1 MAHYDL
7 THKALE
13 DLNHIWSYTYDEWI
27 ENQADQYYSELLDG
41 CRLLAEH
48 PNFGKNYEDIEDQL
62 FGYLVNKHLIFY
74 QKINKE
80 EILIVRILHSSMGL
94 KRKIIA

>member
-7 THKALE
+7 THKAVE
-13 DLNHIWSYTYDEWI
+13 DLNHIWSYTYDEWS

-41 CRLLAEH
+41 CRLLAEN

-62 FGYLVNKHLIFY
+62 FGYLINKHLIFY
-74 QKINKE
+74 QKINKK
-80 EILIVRILHSSMGL
+80 EILIVRILHSSMDL
-94 KRKIIA
+94 KRNIIE